1 MSCLHCETHR
11 VNPKSGLCDRCE
23 NKEKEK
29 ITGWLYLPVL
39 GLILS
44 LIFIPFNLYHYSNV
58 IITHF
63 NETALISYYAMT
75 LIVTLFAMYIVT
87 VIASW
92 FFLRR
97 VRAARNMMIAYYLSG
112 LVLSLIFT
120 VVPKVLYSVALEYLD
135 IGILAGSIIG
145 TIIWV
150 PYFVF
155 SRRVKQV
162 FVRD

>member
-1 MSCLHCETHR
+1 MPAAL
-11 VNPKSGLCDRCE
+11 N
-23 NKEKEK
+23 
-29 ITGWLYLPVL
+29 
-39 GLILS
+39 
-44 LIFIPFNLYHYSNV
+44 HYSNV

-63 NETALISYYAMT
+63 KETALISYYAMT
-75 LIVTLFAMYIVT
+75 LIVTLFAMYTVT

-97 VRAARNMMIAYYLSG
+97 VRAARNMIIAYYLSG
-112 LVLSLIFT
+112 LVLSLILT
-120 VVPKVLYSVALEYLD
+120 VVPKVLYSVALQYLD

-155 SRRVKQV
+155 SSRVKQV